1 MKKIILIIATMLAFA
16 SCDEVIKSQ
25 YEPHTDEHGVTEQA
39 ISFGTGESVY
49 KVTIEGH
56 EYLKFISSVYAGH
69 AIAVVHSASCPADH
83 EHKNAQ
89 LDDEG
94 ENNIE
99 ENVSSTKIV
108 VRKKLK

>member
-1 MKKIILIIATMLAFA
+1 MKKIILIIATMLAFS
-16 SCDEVIKSQ
+16 SCTEMVKSQ
-25 YEPHTDEHGVTEQA
+25 YEPHTDEHGVTEQT
-39 ISFGTGESVY
+39 ISHDTGDSIY

-83 EHKNAQ
+83 EHKNAE

-94 ENNIE
+94 ENDVE
-99 ENVSSTKIV
+99 ENVSNTKIV